1 MAKSAQF
8 SASTQKFIE
17 IKDIDEYVVIFT
29 NGTAC
34 AVLEVKATNFTL
46 LSAEEQDSK
55 ILAYAGLL
63 NALSFPI
70 QIIIRN
76 KKLDITS
83 YVNQLDLEIKKTQ
96 NPSLAKQIELYK
108 NFVSELVKVNTVL
121 DKKFYISIPYSSLE
135 KGVQGVTADP
145 SLFATTAKTALKSKA
160 ETLTSSLARIG
171 LKARVLDKEELV
183 KLFHDIYNEVS
194 LHPETNTQNS
204 VTGGK
209 K

>member
-1 MAKSAQF
+1 MAKTAQF

-17 IKDIDEYVVIFT
+17 IKDIDENVVIFI
-29 NGTAC
+29 NGAAC
-34 AVLEVKATNFTL
+34 TVLEVKATNFTL

-55 ILAYAGLL
+55 IIAYAGLL
-63 NALSFPI
+63 NSLSFPI

-83 YVNQLDLEIKKTQ
+83 YVGQLDAEIKKTQ
-96 NPSLAKQIELYK
+96 NPSLAKQIELYR

-135 KGVQGVTADP
+135 KGVQGVAADP
-145 SLFATTAKTALKSKA
+145 ALFATTAKSALRSKA
-160 ETLTSSLARIG
+160 ETLMSSLSRIG
-171 LKARVLDKEELV
+171 LKAKILDRDELI
-183 KLFHDIYNEVS
+183 KLYHDIYNEVS
-194 LHPETNTQNS
+194 LHPETNTQNN
-204 VTGGK
+204 VEGGK